1 MERFA
6 FRSEKKL
13 HKSLCILGG
22 YCFNT
27 VFQPFSLEGIIIQ
40 RFSFLRLIHYCPQRT
55 KIVLLAGKPLTV
67 PTIPIKM
74 DVGQGQKYFR

>member
-1 MERFA
+1 MHF
-6 FRSEKKL
+6 
-13 HKSLCILGG
+13 GG
-22 YCFNT
+22 LLLQY
-27 VFQPFSLEGIIIQ
+27 VLQPFSLEGMIIQ